1 MTEAEKEKHKK
12 YIKKCHDLAIK
23 SGKNGYDS
31 FGALV
36 VYEDE
41 ILETAQNTA
50 DYDKGLFGHAEFN
63 VVHKCA
69 NKYSDHILKNST
81 LYTSCAPCVR
91 CLLAILSLGI
101 TNIVYSVSYDSFA
114 KLLPFIPKI
123 PDYKNIFKKMNI
135 NLNMIGPILEE
146 EGMKVFEYWGG
157 DNRPLEELLEE
168 AEKMRENNR

>member
-1 MTEAEKEKHKK
+1 MKIFIQVVKIIMTEAEKEKHKK

-81 LYTSCAPCVR
+81 LYTSCAPR
-91 CLLAILSLGI
+91 SEEHTSELHSLRRI
-101 TNIVYSVSYDSFA
+101 SY
-114 KLLPFIPKI
+114 
-123 PDYKNIFKKMNI
+123 
-135 NLNMIGPILEE
+135 
-146 EGMKVFEYWGG
+146 
-157 DNRPLEELLEE
+157 
-168 AEKMRENNR
+168 

>member
-91 CLLAILSLGI
+91 CLLAILSPYCVEMEASAIGHFSHI
-101 TNIVYSVSYDSFA
+101 NKT
-114 KLLPFIPKI
+114 PFLII
-123 PDYKNIFKKMNI
+123 RSIS
-135 NLNMIGPILEE
+135 
-146 EGMKVFEYWGG
+146 
-157 DNRPLEELLEE
+157 DNANEE
-168 AEKMRENNR
+168 AEISYETFEKKAAHQSADLLLKIIGKI